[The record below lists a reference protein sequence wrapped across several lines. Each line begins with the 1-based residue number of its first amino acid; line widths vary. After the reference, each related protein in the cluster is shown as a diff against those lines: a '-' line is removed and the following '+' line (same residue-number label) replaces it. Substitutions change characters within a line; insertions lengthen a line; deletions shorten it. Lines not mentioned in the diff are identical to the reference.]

1 MTHRFD
7 LQTIASVA
15 YKEFLHIYRD
25 RRILILLLVL
35 PPVFTLIFGHAF
47 EAPERTDTPA
57 LLRDTDGSDRSAR
70 FVKTAQASKAFKWQ
84 VQAPATPLSHPP
96 DRLRNRVLAALVI
109 PPGCGASLNT
119 DDPHPL
125 QLFLDGSDTNTA
137 DELSGYVQQILGDFK
152 QKEQQNLI
160 DHLPEEVFALGKKL
174 PVETR
179 DQFAAIMT
187 PWTTANKVLYNPR
200 ERFIDYVL
208 PGIIG
213 LILQLL
219 TVTLT
224 ACTIARERESGTLY
238 QLMVTSLKR
247 SEIVVG
253 KMLPYLGIS
262 IFLIL
267 VIIALAGW
275 HFQVAFHS
283 AGALALICLLFLL
296 CSLGLGL
303 LISAFSRTQ
312 TQAIQL
318 SVFFLLPVFV
328 LSGAFAPLEQLPD
341 EVRWLSE
348 CFPLTHFC
356 RGFRLVNL
364 YQAPLSYVYYDLLML
379 LVGAA
384 VTFAGAALLLRR
396 VQE

>member
-1 MTHRFD
+1 MNLR
-7 LQTIASVA
+7 LNPGAVASVA
-15 YKEFLHIYRD
+15 RKEFLHISRD
-25 RRILILLLVL
+25 RRVLVLLLLL

-57 LLRDTDGSDRSAR
+57 LMIDADHTPRSGRFITEAR
-70 FVKTAQASKAFKWQ
+70 NNKAFAWRE
-84 VQAPATPLSHPP
+84 QAPLEVGKTPDL
-96 DRLRNRVLAALVI
+96 LGNGVLAALVI
-109 PPGCGASLNT
+109 PAGWGASLDT
-119 DDPHPL
+119 GEPQPL
-125 QLFLDGSDTNTA
+125 KLFLDGSDTNTA
-137 DELSGYVQQILGDFK
+137 DELKGRVEESVGKFQLSERQELVDS
-152 QKEQQNLI
+152 
-160 DHLPEEVFALGKKL
+160 LPEEVLTLGKQL
-174 PVETR
+174 PVEVR
-179 DQFAAIMT
+179 KKFVSAME
-187 PWTTANKVLYNPR
+187 PWTFDSKILYNPK
-200 ERFIDYVL
+200 ERFINYVL

-238 QLMVTSLKR
+238 QLMVTSLR
-247 SEIVVG
+247 RGEIVIG

-262 IFLIL
+262 VFLIL

-275 HFQVAFHS
+275 HFDVAFHTPW
-283 AGALALICLLFLL
+283 ALAVICLLFLL

-341 EVRWLSE
+341 GVRALSE

-356 RGFRLVNL
+356 RAFRLVNL
-364 YQAPLSYVYYDLLML
+364 YQAPISYAAGDLAAL
-379 LVGAA
+379 LL
-384 VTFAGAALLLRR
+384 GAALTFTGAAFLLRR